1 MINASIS
8 HELRNPLNAINAIN
22 IELKNN
28 LQKLKEISRSDI
40 DIELAKSKI
49 AQIVKESETSIS
61 VMDSSSKFMQCLV

>member
-22 IELKNN
+22 IELNNN

>member
-28 LQKLKEISRSDI
+28 LKKLKELSKSDI

-49 AQIVKESETSIS
+49 AQIVKESETSIA
-61 VMDSSSKFMQCLV
+61 VMDSSSKFMQCVV

>member
-40 DIELAKSKI
+40 DIELTKSKI